1 MGIAAMVVAGTG
13 EWPAFIGR
21 SDYEVRVRF

>member
-13 EWPAFIGR
+13 EWPAFTGR
-21 SDYEVRVRF
+21 SDYEVRVLF